1 MGIEETLTERETR
14 YGSYKNH
21 AMTTQLLKSAVQ
33 EHPNYYDMSSD
44 KRESVEMILHKIAR
58 IINGN
63 PDYKDN
69 WHDIAG
75 YATLAEKG
83 CVEL

>member
-1 MGIEETLTERETR
+1 MSIEETLTERETR

-21 AMTTQLLKSAVQ
+21 AETTQLLKSAVQ